1 MAQDKC
7 RAAPRVLRRRILRNG
22 LNSWDGLERPRG
34 RLMLAWGIAPGL
46 IRNQKTLGA
55 ESAIQ
60 FWCRLDPI
68 NGRNARP
75 QTETRFQR
83 FVYVTI

>member
-7 RAAPRVLRRRILRNG
+7 RAAPRVVRRRILRNG
-22 LNSWDGLERPRG
+22 LNSWDGLERPRRPSHVSLG
-34 RLMLAWGIAPGL
+34 HRP
-46 IRNQKTLGA
+46 RTDKEPKTLGA

-75 QTETRFQR
+75 QTETRFRR

>member
-22 LNSWDGLERPRG
+22 LNSWDGLERPRR
-34 RLMLAWGIAPGL
+34 RLMLAWGIAP
-46 IRNQKTLGA
+46 

>member
-22 LNSWDGLERPRG
+22 LNSWDGLERPRR

-46 IRNQKTLGA
+46 IRNQKPLALKARFSSGA
-55 ESAIQ
+55 GLIRSMGAMLDTRLKRAFSAL
-60 FWCRLDPI
+60 FM
-68 NGRNARP
+68 
-75 QTETRFQR
+75 
-83 FVYVTI
+83 